1 MYTDEFIDELI
12 TCPKKIVDNPKE
24 KEGRADFLKKSFGL
38 ASIDGVYKF
47 NGFITQS
54 LVFDENF
61 SIGLVFNPKDEKGTI
76 TLLRCNGRHGGTE
89 EFPHHAEWH
98 IHYADAERIN
108 SGLKSEGKITST
120 KEYSTFESAIQF
132 YIKHINLLPEDRQKY
147 FPLPSSQL
155 DLF

>member
-1 MYTDEFIDELI
+1 MYTDEFLKGLID
-12 TCPKKIVDNPKE
+12 CPKKIVDHPKE

-38 ASIDGVYKF
+38 ISINEEYRF

-76 TLLRCNGRHGGTE
+76 TLLRCNGRHGGTK

-98 IHYADAERIN
+98 IHYADAEMIN
-108 SGLKSEGKITST
+108 LGLKPEGRIITT
-120 KEYSTFESAIQF
+120 NEYSTLDSAIQF
-132 YIKHINLLPEDRQKY
+132 YIQHINLMPEDRQKY
-147 FPLPSSQL
+147 FPPPSGQL